1 MIDSSGG
8 SEKPCEAGIYSGRT
22 GLNSVRHREYYENRA
37 VSFQRNQPETCIAG
51 TLTSHDKVSAFS
63 RGCMEGKRHCSRSTP
78 GVLFITP
85 KPLTK
90 ALLLV
95 HPENVWYTFLY
106 ESVESFTFHEEH
118 V

>member
-8 SEKPCEAGIYSGRT
+8 REKPCEAGIYSGRIR
-22 GLNSVRHREYYENRA
+22 LNSGRHREYYENKA
-37 VSFQRNQPETCIAG
+37 VSFQRNRQEICIVG
-51 TLTSHDKVSAFS
+51 TLTSRDKVSAFS
-63 RGCMEGKRHCSRSTP
+63 RGCMEGKRHCSRSTA
-78 GVLFITP
+78 GVLFFTP
-85 KPLTK
+85 ESLTK

-106 ESVESFTFHEEH
+106 ESVESFAFQEEH